1 MHIAVCDD
9 NMADRKQFERL
20 LKRESDK
27 RAQDSGI
34 LFANSFGNADAL
46 LKNPMQYDAFYIDI
60 CHTPG
65 VSGLDVAAAL
75 LEKGIN
81 KPIVLCCSL
90 INYREHSFPDNVFFL
105 DKPIKTQELSHSIT
119 LALQIKNAAEP
130 LIELR
135 TTTDTLYVREE
146 DIVYGIE
153 EGPHVGLH
161 LTDGRIIYVADTAIN
176 FFKQIESFPSFMAP
190 TLKSILNCRY
200 ITNLKFRKAIMPD
213 GKRLKIQKECMNY
226 AKVRFSEYHS

>member
-20 LKRESDK
+20 LKKESDK
-27 RAQDSGI
+27 RAHDSGI
-34 LFANSFGNADAL
+34 LFGNSFGNADAL

-60 CHTPG
+60 CHTE
-65 VSGLDVAAAL
+65 GLTGWDVATSL
-75 LEKGIN
+75 LKMGIS

-90 INYREHSFPDNVFFL
+90 INYREHTFPDNVIFL
-105 DKPIKTQELSHSIT
+105 DKPIKTTELSDSIE

-146 DIVYGIE
+146 EIVYGIE
-153 EGPHVGLH
+153 EGPLVSIH

-200 ITNLKFRKAIMPD
+200 ITRFKFHKAIMPD
-213 GKRLKIQKECMNY
+213 GKSLKIQKECMNY
-226 AKVRFSEYHS
+226 AKVRFAEYHP